1 MENTTGNRKSNDK
14 INERAIGFLEK
25 KWQLRKPDLDTTGDA
40 ITEPTDAVRI
50 MKRYEEIIKTQ
61 NKIVICY
68 VGKQGQLLN

>member
-1 MENTTGNRKSNDK
+1 MENTTDNRKSNDTIK
-14 INERAIGFLEK
+14 EKTIGFHEK

-40 ITEPTDAVRI
+40 ITDPVDAVRI
-50 MKRYEEIIKTQ
+50 MKRYAEIIKTQ